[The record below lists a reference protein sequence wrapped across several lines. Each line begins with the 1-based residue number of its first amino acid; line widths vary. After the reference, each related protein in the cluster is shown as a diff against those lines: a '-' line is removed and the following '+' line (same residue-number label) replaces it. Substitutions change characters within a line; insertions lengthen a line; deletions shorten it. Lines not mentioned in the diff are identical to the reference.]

1 MEEKITCKIVQ
12 DLLPNYTENL
22 LNNETKKYVEN
33 HLEKCHKCQN
43 ALKIMNENI
52 DENAEQIVQEEINYM
67 KKFNNKMNVLKGLL
81 LIIIIIVMAILGR
94 RVIII
99 VKLANKAK
107 NIKANNY
114 YVKAEGTFVGEYKI
128 NECYFMDGKYVTK
141 ITTYNNENGI
151 IKTTFFE
158 NGTEHIMIIENNN
171 EKTINQDV
179 VLSEIGLL
187 PRYTENGIIFM
198 ALAYGVETTKLGDVE
213 CYVLKDKNVEQY
225 INKNTGL
232 LVKQIDR
239 KNNSVTDYQYEFGN
253 VSENDFQ
260 DLETPQYKE
269 NTKNQE
275 TEKNIAS
282 VNNVSYSKE
291 YKESDYK
298 ELPIEYSSASYAY
311 DTTTPEKAMGVAD
324 YAFIGKVTGVLR
336 TEYRFPT
343 TVYSEEGEKVLYTP
357 YTVYSV
363 EIIENIKGEL
373 VKTNNIEIVQHGGI
387 TSDGEKIE
395 LMEGMKLLN
404 AGEYYILLPYTAS
417 DGRMGISCSTSIIS
431 LGHLSDSE
439 RNLISS
445 IDNVK
450 SSINTLSDEKRR
462 TDESTIDVV
471 RKYVKAYANQIIPEG
486 KNVKKSQIYDA
497 KSTERE

>member
-1 MEEKITCKIVQ
+1 MEEKIACKIVQ

-22 LNNETKKYVEN
+22 LNDETKKYVEN
-33 HLEKCHKCQN
+33 HLEKCHECQN

-52 DENAEQIVQEEINYM
+52 DENAEHIVQEEINYM
-67 KKFNNKMNVLKGLL
+67 KKFKNKMNMLKGLL
-81 LIIIIIVMAILGR
+81 FIILIIVTVILGRRIIIIVN
-94 RVIII
+94 
-99 VKLANKAK
+99 LANKAK

-128 NECYFMDGKYVTK
+128 NECYYMDGKYVTK

-151 IKTTFFE
+151 VKTTFFE

-171 EKTINQDV
+171 EKTINQDA
-179 VLSEIGLL
+179 VLSEIALL
-187 PRYTENGIIFM
+187 PRYNENGIIFM

-239 KNNSVTDYQYEFGN
+239 KNNSVTDYQYEFGK

-260 DLETPQYKE
+260 TIEE

-275 TEKNIAS
+275 SEKSSTS

-324 YAFIGKVTGVLR
+324 YAFVGKVTGVLR
-336 TEYRFPT
+336 TEYRFPA
-343 TVYSEEGEKVLYTP
+343 TVYSEEGEKVAYTP

-363 EIIENIKGEL
+363 EIVENIKGEL
-373 VKTNNIEIVQHGGI
+373 VKAKNIEVVQHGGI
-387 TSDGEKIE
+387 TYDGKKIE

-404 AGEYYILLPYTAS
+404 VGEYYILLPYTAS
-417 DGRMGISCSTSIIS
+417 DGRMGISCSTSIVP
-431 LGHLSDSE
+431 LGQGLE
-439 RNLISS
+439 
-445 IDNVK
+445 
-450 SSINTLSDEKRR
+450 
-462 TDESTIDVV
+462 TDIVN
-471 RKYVKAYANQIIPEG
+471 KYVKAYENQIVPEG
-486 KNVKKSQIYDA
+486 KTVKKSQVYDA
-497 KSTERE
+497 KLPERE